1 MQRRKVLLGLLVM
14 GAATPMTGFA
24 AELTGKISGSAV
36 VHTKESMARAIE
48 AAWVAL
54 PAAVTGSLVYE
65 GILSKAPRAQ
75 ARAATV
81 VFVHGS
87 GGINPQIK
95 AFQKWMAEELG
106 IASVTLDSYQLP
118 DRMTYS
124 SPIAKSDYE
133 KIHALRASELKATV
147 AWLPEAG
154 WFDGRFVIAGTSEG
168 AVAVARYRRAA
179 SAPLERG
186 RIIFSWSCEDNYHV
200 ESARNAIPE
209 NMPVLNVM
217 SATDKYFSKANSYLG
232 NDAALGHCGRAL
244 AKNRF
249 ASIVLIPEAP
259 HTLLNLPQ
267 THQVVE
273 GFLKE
278 RLLK

>member
-1 MQRRKVLLGLLVM
+1 MQRRKVLLGLLAM

-200 ESARNAIPE
+200 ESHNTHIPD
-209 NMPVLNVM
+209 NLPVLNVM
-217 SATDKYFSKANSYLG
+217 SATDKFFSQSNSYLD
-232 NDAALGHCGRAL
+232 NPEALGYAGKVL
-244 AKNRF
+244 ANNPN
-249 ASIVLIPEAP
+249 AEIVLLPGAP
-259 HTLLNLPQ
+259 HTLMNLPQ
-267 THQVVE
+267 ARDAVQAFINRV
-273 GFLKE
+273 L
-278 RLLK
+278 RS